1 MKRLSLN
8 HLALMLPL
16 GLFGMNNCMNSTTL
30 RKIIGRLP
38 PTITIEATK
47 LRQISEEMSIRMARM
62 AVYERLLGPTSDWV
76 NGTRLLTQSYEDA
89 AREHEQKAREHLEL
103 IHASRPPSV
112 VRTQS
117 R

>member
-38 PTITIEATK
+38 PTITM
-47 LRQISEEMSIRMARM
+47 RQRSCDRSQKRCPFEWLEWPCTN
-62 AVYERLLGPTSDWV
+62 GFWV
-76 NGTRLLTQSYEDA
+76 RHRIG
-89 AREHEQKAREHLEL
+89 
-103 IHASRPPSV
+103 
-112 VRTQS
+112 
-117 R
+117 